1 MLSRRG
7 SSAILRLDQS
17 CAGSWGV
24 FLKPV
29 GEATWQKGDAF
40 CIMFGIGSN
49 SALGSEYHCKLQ
61 WDEGNNNRSISWG
74 FGDMLSRWLER
85 SNAVR
90 NGGIGYPDIIVLRL
104 LKVSDWE
111 AQLR

>member
-1 MLSRRG
+1 M
-7 SSAILRLDQS
+7 
-17 CAGSWGV
+17 
-24 FLKPV
+24 

-40 CIMFGIGSN
+40 CIAFGAGKMN
-49 SALGSEYHCKLQ
+49 TMTSEFHCKLQ
-61 WDEGNNNRSISWG
+61 WDEGNSNRSISWG

-85 SNAVR
+85 SNPSMHK
-90 NGGIGYPDIIVLRL
+90 GTCDPSIIILRL